1 MRILF
6 LEYPKCS
13 TCKKAKA
20 WLTENGVAFDD
31 RHIVEDNP
39 TAEELK
45 NFSIQAVWFIRSRT
59 SRKGCPI

>member
-1 MRILF
+1 MRVLF

-13 TCKKAKA
+13 TFKKAKA

-45 NFSIQAVWFIRSRT
+45 AWWETAAEEIFQYKRS
-59 SRKGCPI
+59 GL

>member
-45 NFSIQAVWFIRSRT
+45 AWWEKS
-59 SRKGCPI
+59 GLPL